1 MSQREVSIVG
11 GPYGTKAKVTGQ
23 EELVVTL
30 SSGGTVVPVG
40 GAPKTPNFIRATG
53 SSSIA
58 SACTSV
64 SVANVGAANGTFLG
78 TTIKT
83 GETLSFDAGAIGNYF
98 AAGSITYNGTGT
110 ELLIIYIV

>member
-1 MSQREVSIVG
+1 MSQKEVAIVG
-11 GPYGTKAKVTGQ
+11 KNNTKANVTGKN
-23 EELVVTL
+23 ELVVTL
-30 SSGGTVVPVG
+30 SNEGNVIPAGGS
-40 GAPKTPNFIRATG
+40 AKTPNFIRATG

-64 SVANVGAANGTFLG
+64 SVANVGAADGTFLG

-83 GETLSFDAGAIGNYF
+83 GESLNFDAGAIGNYF